1 MRCHVPLT
9 ALVAAGSITGGAFA
23 EIVYDESVDGD
34 LSDDYLAPTSI
45 NVSEGLNTFVF
56 TTDRDG
62 DDRDIFT
69 FEVADGYEL
78 SGVILDLFDTNADD
92 PSNLGFI
99 GFSAGS
105 VLGMDPDSP
114 NPAGLLGYALVFE
127 SDSGSDI
134 FDAMANGGGAQ
145 GYDGPL
151 GAGPYTF
158 WAQETSPTS
167 DDWSVTLVI
176 TPVPGPG
183 ALALAALAG
192 VMPRRR
198 R

>member
-9 ALVAAGSITGGAFA
+9 ALVVAGSITGGAFA
-23 EIVYDESVDGD
+23 EIVYDESFDGD
-34 LSDDYLAPTSI
+34 LSDNYLAPTSI
-45 NVSEGLNTFVF
+45 NVSEGFNTFVF

-69 FEVADGYEL
+69 FEVADGYQL

-99 GFSAGS
+99 GFSGGS
-105 VLGMDPDSP
+105 VLGIDPDIP

-127 SDSGSDI
+127 NDSGSDI
-134 FDAMANGGGAQ
+134 FDVMANGGGAQ

-167 DDWSVTLVI
+167 DDWRVTLVV

>member
-99 GFSAGS
+99 GC
-105 VLGMDPDSP
+105 
-114 NPAGLLGYALVFE
+114 
-127 SDSGSDI
+127 
-134 FDAMANGGGAQ
+134 
-145 GYDGPL
+145 PL
-151 GAGPYTF
+151 T
-158 WAQETSPTS
+158 
-167 DDWSVTLVI
+167 
-176 TPVPGPG
+176 
-183 ALALAALAG
+183 
-192 VMPRRR
+192 
-198 R
+198 